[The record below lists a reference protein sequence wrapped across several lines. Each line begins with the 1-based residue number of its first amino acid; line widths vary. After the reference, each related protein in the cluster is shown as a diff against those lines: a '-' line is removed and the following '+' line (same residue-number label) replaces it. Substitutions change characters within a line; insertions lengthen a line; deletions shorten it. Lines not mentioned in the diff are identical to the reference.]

1 MLGRRTTLKHPR
13 FRTAIAKIDHD
24 IRLGIEA
31 DEYLSSTKYL
41 WKNYLAPLLPN
52 ASSYLPFL
60 NPPPD
65 NADLSTRLLGKLHQ
79 LLHMAHKSIKT
90 SKLPPV
96 VNTFQDGWWTT
107 KNHLFRIAWLWSAS
121 LLSMLLLPLGLLL

>member
-31 DEYLSSTKYL
+31 DEYLSSAKYL
-41 WKNYLAPLLPN
+41 WKNHLAPLLPN
-52 ASSYLPFL
+52 APSYLPFL

-65 NADLSTRLLGKLHQ
+65 NADLSTRLLGWMVDHEKPFVYDSLA
-79 LLHMAHKSIKT
+79 LVCKFAFN
-90 SKLPPV
+90 V
-96 VNTFQDGWWTT
+96 VVTIRPFVMRFY
-107 KNHLFRIAWLWSAS
+107 KI
-121 LLSMLLLPLGLLL
+121 P